1 MLSSTATSLAM
12 ALLLCVAA
20 TAAAAAAPQPPIWGG
35 GMQWS
40 VTVNVTD
47 ATSAPYTPWTF
58 KYEYNSLINA
68 SRLTH
73 GAGQHD
79 EMCTGQFT
87 GAAAGAPCTVTHATD
102 GWSYVAVGNECCK
115 CSPDVGIVNPRWL
128 SNPNARY
135 LGQSTVDGRPV
146 NGWVEAGVSAQDNTY
161 YAAVADDRPV
171 QFFEHKSGK
180 LKTWDFD
187 LDTYHSNAP
196 ASEALAPPADCQAR
210 CKSFICRI

>member
-1 MLSSTATSLAM
+1 M
-12 ALLLCVAA
+12 
-20 TAAAAAAPQPPIWGG
+20 
-35 GMQWS
+35 
-40 VTVNVTD
+40 
-47 ATSAPYTPWTF
+47 
-58 KYEYNSLINA
+58 
-68 SRLTH
+68 
-73 GAGQHD
+73 
-79 EMCTGQFT
+79 
-87 GAAAGAPCTVTHATD
+87 
-102 GWSYVAVGNECCK
+102 
-115 CSPDVGIVNPRWL
+115 